1 MTSHQPST
9 TAKLLRPP
17 SGSSYSKVSKNAAE
31 ETQQYL
37 MDEDADDQD
46 AQVPMTPEEELLD
59 YQRRIKNM
67 ENEKKIFAEEA
78 QAQLKRH
85 KALIEKL
92 QKDNEA
98 MKDELSGS
106 INGGNNSNNQG
117 AKSGTAS
124 SINLTSKSASAA
136 AMVISTTM
144 LQKS

>member
-1 MTSHQPST
+1 
-9 TAKLLRPP
+9 
-17 SGSSYSKVSKNAAE
+17 
-31 ETQQYL
+31 
-37 MDEDADDQD
+37 MDEDADDQE

-67 ENEKKIFAEEA
+67 ENEKKIFADEA

-106 INGGNNSNNQG
+106 IGGGNSNSNHQG

-124 SINLTSKSASAA
+124 SINLTSKTASAA
-136 AMVISTTM
+136 AVVISTSM
-144 LQKS
+144 LQKSLLNAL

>member
-1 MTSHQPST
+1 
-9 TAKLLRPP
+9 
-17 SGSSYSKVSKNAAE
+17 
-31 ETQQYL
+31 
-37 MDEDADDQD
+37 
-46 AQVPMTPEEELLD
+46 
-59 YQRRIKNM
+59 M

-144 LQKS
+144 L